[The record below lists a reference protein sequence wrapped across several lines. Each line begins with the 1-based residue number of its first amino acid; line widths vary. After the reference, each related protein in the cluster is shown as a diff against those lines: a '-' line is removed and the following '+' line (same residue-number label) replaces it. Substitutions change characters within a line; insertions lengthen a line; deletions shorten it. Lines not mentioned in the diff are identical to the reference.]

1 MPRVKGGYV
10 TRRRRKAVLKL
21 AKGYVGSKHTLY
33 KTAHEAVMRGMQYAY
48 RDRKQ
53 KKRDFRKLW
62 IQRINAAA
70 KENGLKYSLFICGL
84 SRQGIEVNRKMLA
97 DLAVNDPKAFTEFVE
112 LAKKGLTMPSVKT
125 KEQTIVLQKESKAV
139 KAAKA
144 ANAVAPKAE
153 KAPKVEKTV
162 KAAAPKVEKTVKAAA
177 PMAEKAV
184 KAAAPKA
191 EKSVA
196 KKEEAAVDYSK
207 MTVAELKAI
216 AKEKGISGISAMK
229 KADLIEVLSK

>member
-1 MPRVKGGYV
+1 MPRVGYT

-21 AKGYVGSKHTLY
+21 AKGYVGSKHTIY
-33 KTAHEAVMRGMQYAY
+33 RTANEAVMRAMQYAY

-84 SRQGIEVNRKMLA
+84 SRAGVEVNRKMLA

-112 LAKKGLTMPSVKT
+112 IAKKGLTMPSVKLT
-125 KEQTIVLQKESKAV
+125 EKVVVLQTES

-144 ANAVAPKAE
+144 AKADVAQEAPKAT
-153 KAPKVEKTV
+153 KTV
-162 KAAAPKVEKTVKAAA
+162 KAP
-177 PMAEKAV
+177 KAV
-184 KAAAPKA
+184 KVEAPKT
-191 EKSVA
+191 EVA
-196 KKEEAAVDYSK
+196 VEATVDYNK
-207 MTVAELKAI
+207 MTVAELKVI
-216 AKEKGISGISAMK
+216 AKEKGITGISAMK
-229 KADLIEVLSK
+229 KADLVAALTK

>member
-1 MPRVKGGYV
+1 MPRVKGGYT

-21 AKGYVGSKHTLY
+21 AKGYVGSKHTIY
-33 KTAHEAVMRGMQYAY
+33 RTANEAVMRAMQYAY

-84 SRQGIEVNRKMLA
+84 SRVGVEVNRKMLA

-112 LAKKGLTMPSVKT
+112 IAKKGLTMPSVKLT
-125 KEQTIVLQKESKAV
+125 EKVVVLQTES

-144 ANAVAPKAE
+144 AKADVAQEAPKAT
-153 KAPKVEKTV
+153 KTV
-162 KAAAPKVEKTVKAAA
+162 KAP
-177 PMAEKAV
+177 KAV
-184 KAAAPKA
+184 KVEAPKT
-191 EKSVA
+191 EVA
-196 KKEEAAVDYSK
+196 VEATVDYNK

-216 AKEKGISGISAMK
+216 AKEKGITGISAMK
-229 KADLIEVLSK
+229 KADLVAALTK

>member
-1 MPRVKGGYV
+1 MPRVKGGYT

-21 AKGYVGSKHTLY
+21 AKGYVGSKHTIY
-33 KTAHEAVMRGMQYAY
+33 RTANEAVMRAMQYAY

-84 SRQGIEVNRKMLA
+84 SRAGVEVNRKMLA

-112 LAKKGLTMPSVKT
+112 IAKKGLTMPSVKLT
-125 KEQTIVLQKESKAV
+125 EKVVVLQTES

-144 ANAVAPKAE
+144 AKADVAQE
-153 KAPKVEKTV
+153 APEATKTV
-162 KAAAPKVEKTVKAAA
+162 KAPKTVKVET
-177 PMAEKAV
+177 PKTEVAV
-184 KAAAPKA
+184 
-191 EKSVA
+191 
-196 KKEEAAVDYSK
+196 EATVDYNK
-207 MTVAELKAI
+207 MTVAELKVI
-216 AKEKGISGISAMK
+216 AKEKGITGISAMK
-229 KADLIEVLSK
+229 KADLVAALTK

>member
-1 MPRVKGGYV
+1 MPRVKGGYT

-21 AKGYVGSKHTLY
+21 AKGYVGSKHTIY
-33 KTAHEAVMRGMQYAY
+33 RTANEAVMRAMQYAY

-84 SRQGIEVNRKMLA
+84 SRAGVEVNRKMLA

-112 LAKKGLTMPSVKT
+112 IAKKGLTMPSVKLT
-125 KEQTIVLQKESKAV
+125 EKVVVLQTES

-144 ANAVAPKAE
+144 TKADVAQEAPKAT
-153 KAPKVEKTV
+153 KTV
-162 KAAAPKVEKTVKAAA
+162 KAPKTVK
-177 PMAEKAV
+177 V
-184 KAAAPKA
+184 
-191 EKSVA
+191 
-196 KKEEAAVDYSK
+196 EATVDYNK
-207 MTVAELKAI
+207 MTVAELKVI
-216 AKEKGISGISAMK
+216 AKEKGITGISAMK
-229 KADLIEVLSK
+229 KADLVAALTK

>member
-1 MPRVKGGYV
+1 MPRVKGGYT

-21 AKGYVGSKHTLY
+21 AKGYVGSKHTIY
-33 KTAHEAVMRGMQYAY
+33 RTANEAVMRAMQYAY

-84 SRQGIEVNRKMLA
+84 SRAGVEVNRKMLA

-112 LAKKGLTMPSVKT
+112 IAKKGLTMPSVKLT
-125 KEQTIVLQKESKAV
+125 EKVVVLQTES

-144 ANAVAPKAE
+144 AKADVAQEASKAT
-153 KAPKVEKTV
+153 KTV
-162 KAAAPKVEKTVKAAA
+162 KAP
-177 PMAEKAV
+177 KAV
-184 KAAAPKA
+184 KVEAPKT
-191 EKSVA
+191 EVA
-196 KKEEAAVDYSK
+196 VEATVDYNK
-207 MTVAELKAI
+207 MTVAELKVI
-216 AKEKGISGISAMK
+216 AKEKGITGISAMK
-229 KADLIEVLSK
+229 KADLVAALTK

>member
-1 MPRVKGGYV
+1 MPRVKGGYT

-21 AKGYVGSKHTLY
+21 AKGYVGSKHTIY
-33 KTAHEAVMRGMQYAY
+33 RTANEAVMRAMQYAY

-84 SRQGIEVNRKMLA
+84 SRAGVEVNRKMLA

-112 LAKKGLTMPSVKT
+112 IAKKGLTMPSVKLT
-125 KEQTIVLQKESKAV
+125 EKVVVLQTES

-144 ANAVAPKAE
+144 AKAAKADVAQEAPKAT
-153 KAPKVEKTV
+153 KTV
-162 KAAAPKVEKTVKAAA
+162 KAP
-177 PMAEKAV
+177 KAV
-184 KAAAPKA
+184 KVEAPKT
-191 EKSVA
+191 EVA
-196 KKEEAAVDYSK
+196 VEATVDYNK
-207 MTVAELKAI
+207 MTVAELKVI
-216 AKEKGISGISAMK
+216 AKEKGITGISAMK
-229 KADLIEVLSK
+229 KADLVAALTK

>member
-1 MPRVKGGYV
+1 MPRVKGGYT

-21 AKGYVGSKHTLY
+21 AKGYVGSKHTIY
-33 KTAHEAVMRGMQYAY
+33 RTANEAVMRAMQYAY

-84 SRQGIEVNRKMLA
+84 SRAGVEVNRKMLA

-112 LAKKGLTMPSVKT
+112 IAKKGLTMPSVKLT
-125 KEQTIVLQKESKAV
+125 EKVVVLQTES

-144 ANAVAPKAE
+144 AKADVAQEAPKAT
-153 KAPKVEKTV
+153 KTV
-162 KAAAPKVEKTVKAAA
+162 KAPKTVKVEV
-177 PMAEKAV
+177 PKTEVAV
-184 KAAAPKA
+184 
-191 EKSVA
+191 
-196 KKEEAAVDYSK
+196 EATVDYNK

-216 AKEKGISGISAMK
+216 AKEKGITGISAMK
-229 KADLIEVLSK
+229 KADLVAALTK

>member
-1 MPRVKGGYV
+1 MPRVKGGYT

-21 AKGYVGSKHTLY
+21 AKGYVGSKHTIY
-33 KTAHEAVMRGMQYAY
+33 RTANEAVMRAMQYAY

-84 SRQGIEVNRKMLA
+84 SRAGVEVNRKMLA

-112 LAKKGLTMPSVKT
+112 IAKKGLTMPSVKLT
-125 KEQTIVLQKESKAV
+125 EKVVVLQTES

-144 ANAVAPKAE
+144 AKADVAQEAPKA
-153 KAPKVEKTV
+153 AKTV
-162 KAAAPKVEKTVKAAA
+162 KAP
-177 PMAEKAV
+177 KAV
-184 KAAAPKA
+184 KVEAPKT
-191 EKSVA
+191 EVA
-196 KKEEAAVDYSK
+196 VEATVDYNK
-207 MTVAELKAI
+207 MTVAELKVI
-216 AKEKGISGISAMK
+216 AKEKGITGISAMK
-229 KADLIEVLSK
+229 KADLVAALTK

>member
-1 MPRVKGGYV
+1 MPRVKGGYT

-21 AKGYVGSKHTLY
+21 AKGYVGSKHTIY
-33 KTAHEAVMRGMQYAY
+33 RTANEAVMRAMQYAY

-84 SRQGIEVNRKMLA
+84 SRAGVEVNRKMLA

-112 LAKKGLTMPSVKT
+112 IAKKGLTMPSVKLT
-125 KEQTIVLQKESKAV
+125 EKVVVLQTES

-144 ANAVAPKAE
+144 AKADVAQEAPKAT
-153 KAPKVEKTV
+153 KTV
-162 KAAAPKVEKTVKAAA
+162 KAPKTVKVET
-177 PMAEKAV
+177 PKTEVAV
-184 KAAAPKA
+184 
-191 EKSVA
+191 ETT
-196 KKEEAAVDYSK
+196 VDYNK
-207 MTVAELKAI
+207 MTVAELKVI
-216 AKEKGISGISAMK
+216 AKEKGITGISAMK
-229 KADLIEVLSK
+229 KADLVAALTK

>member
-1 MPRVKGGYV
+1 MPRVKGGYT

-21 AKGYVGSKHTLY
+21 AKGYVGSKHTIY
-33 KTAHEAVMRGMQYAY
+33 RTANEAVMRAMQYAY

-84 SRQGIEVNRKMLA
+84 SRAGVEVNRKMLA

-112 LAKKGLTMPSVKT
+112 IAKKGLTMPSVKLT
-125 KEQTIVLQKESKAV
+125 EKFVVLQTES

-144 ANAVAPKAE
+144 AKADVAQEAPKAT
-153 KAPKVEKTV
+153 KTV
-162 KAAAPKVEKTVKAAA
+162 KAPKTVKV
-177 PMAEKAV
+177 E
-184 KAAAPKA
+184 APKT
-191 EKSVA
+191 EVA
-196 KKEEAAVDYSK
+196 VEATVDYNK
-207 MTVAELKAI
+207 MTVAELKVI
-216 AKEKGISGISAMK
+216 AKEKGITGISAMK
-229 KADLIEVLSK
+229 KADLVAALTK

>member
-1 MPRVKGGYV
+1 MPRVKGGYT

-21 AKGYVGSKHTLY
+21 AKGYVGSKHTIY
-33 KTAHEAVMRGMQYAY
+33 RTANEAVMRAMQYAY

-84 SRQGIEVNRKMLA
+84 SRAGVEVNRKMLA

-112 LAKKGLTMPSVKT
+112 IAKKGFTMPSVKLT
-125 KEQTIVLQKESKAV
+125 EKVVVLQTES

-144 ANAVAPKAE
+144 AKADVAQEAPKAT
-153 KAPKVEKTV
+153 KTV
-162 KAAAPKVEKTVKAAA
+162 KAP
-177 PMAEKAV
+177 KAV
-184 KAAAPKA
+184 KVEAPKT
-191 EKSVA
+191 EVA
-196 KKEEAAVDYSK
+196 VEATVDYNK

-216 AKEKGISGISAMK
+216 AKEKGITGISAMK
-229 KADLIEVLSK
+229 KADLVAALTK

>member
-1 MPRVKGGYV
+1 MPRVKGGYT

-21 AKGYVGSKHTLY
+21 AKGYVGSKHTIY
-33 KTAHEAVMRGMQYAY
+33 RTANEAVMRAMQYAY

-84 SRQGIEVNRKMLA
+84 SRAGVEVNRKMLA
-97 DLAVNDPKAFTEFVE
+97 DLAVSDPKAFTEFVE
-112 LAKKGLTMPSVKT
+112 IAKKGLTMPSVKLT
-125 KEQTIVLQKESKAV
+125 EKVVVLQTES

-144 ANAVAPKAE
+144 AKADVAQEAPKAT
-153 KAPKVEKTV
+153 KTV
-162 KAAAPKVEKTVKAAA
+162 KAPKTVKV
-177 PMAEKAV
+177 E
-184 KAAAPKA
+184 APKT
-191 EKSVA
+191 EVA
-196 KKEEAAVDYSK
+196 VEATVDYNK

-216 AKEKGISGISAMK
+216 AKEKGITGISAMK
-229 KADLIEVLSK
+229 KADLVAALTK

>member
-1 MPRVKGGYV
+1 MPRVKGGYT

-21 AKGYVGSKHTLY
+21 AKGYVGSKHTIY
-33 KTAHEAVMRGMQYAY
+33 RTANEAVMRAMQYAY

-84 SRQGIEVNRKMLA
+84 SRAGVEVNRKMLA

-112 LAKKGLTMPSVKT
+112 IAKKGLTMPSVKLT
-125 KEQTIVLQKESKAV
+125 EKVVVLQTES

-144 ANAVAPKAE
+144 AKADVAQEAPKAT
-153 KAPKVEKTV
+153 KTV
-162 KAAAPKVEKTVKAAA
+162 KAS
-177 PMAEKAV
+177 KAV
-184 KAAAPKA
+184 KVEAPKT
-191 EKSVA
+191 EVA
-196 KKEEAAVDYSK
+196 VEATVDYNK
-207 MTVAELKAI
+207 MTVAELKVI
-216 AKEKGISGISAMK
+216 AKEKGITGISAMK
-229 KADLIEVLSK
+229 KADLVAALTK

>member
-1 MPRVKGGYV
+1 MPRVKGGYT

-21 AKGYVGSKHTLY
+21 AKGYVGSKHTIY
-33 KTAHEAVMRGMQYAY
+33 RTANEAVMRAMQYAY

-84 SRQGIEVNRKMLA
+84 SRAGVEVNRKMLA

-112 LAKKGLTMPSVKT
+112 IAKKGLTMPSVKLT
-125 KEQTIVLQKESKAV
+125 EKVVVLHTES

-144 ANAVAPKAE
+144 AKADVAQEAPKAT
-153 KAPKVEKTV
+153 KTV
-162 KAAAPKVEKTVKAAA
+162 KAPKTVKVET
-177 PMAEKAV
+177 PKTEVAV
-184 KAAAPKA
+184 
-191 EKSVA
+191 
-196 KKEEAAVDYSK
+196 EATVDYNK
-207 MTVAELKAI
+207 MTVAELKVI
-216 AKEKGISGISAMK
+216 AKEKGITGISAMK
-229 KADLIEVLSK
+229 KADLVAALTK

>member
-1 MPRVKGGYV
+1 MPRVKGGYT

-21 AKGYVGSKHTLY
+21 AKGYVGSKHTIY
-33 KTAHEAVMRGMQYAY
+33 RTANEAVMRAMQYAY

-84 SRQGIEVNRKMLA
+84 SRAGVEVNRKMLA

-112 LAKKGLTMPSVKT
+112 IAKKGLTMPSVKSAE
-125 KEQTIVLQKESKAV
+125 KVVVLQTESKAAKAAKAEVAQKAPKAPKAV
-139 KAAKA
+139 KAAK
-144 ANAVAPKAE
+144 VEAPKAE
-153 KAPKVEKTV
+153 VAVEAT
-162 KAAAPKVEKTVKAAA
+162 
-177 PMAEKAV
+177 
-184 KAAAPKA
+184 
-191 EKSVA
+191 
-196 KKEEAAVDYSK
+196 VDYNK

-229 KADLIEVLSK
+229 KADLVAVLTK

>member
-1 MPRVKGGYV
+1 MPRVKGGYT

-21 AKGYVGSKHTLY
+21 AKGYVGSKHTIY
-33 KTAHEAVMRGMQYAY
+33 RTANEAVMRAMQYAY

-84 SRQGIEVNRKMLA
+84 SRAGVEVNRKMLA

-112 LAKKGLTMPSVKT
+112 IAKKGLTMPSVKSAE
-125 KEQTIVLQKESKAV
+125 KVVVLQTES

-144 ANAVAPKAE
+144 AKAEVAQEAPKAT
-153 KAPKVEKTV
+153 KTV
-162 KAAAPKVEKTVKAAA
+162 KAPKAAKVEVSKTEV
-177 PMAEKAV
+177 AV
-184 KAAAPKA
+184 
-191 EKSVA
+191 
-196 KKEEAAVDYSK
+196 EATVDYNK

-216 AKEKGISGISAMK
+216 AKEKGITGISAMK
-229 KADLIEVLSK
+229 KADLVAALTK

>member
-1 MPRVKGGYV
+1 MPRVKGGYT

-21 AKGYVGSKHTLY
+21 AKGYVGSKHTIY
-33 KTAHEAVMRGMQYAY
+33 RTANEAVMRAMQYAY

-84 SRQGIEVNRKMLA
+84 SRAGVEVNRKMLA

-112 LAKKGLTMPSVKT
+112 IAKKGLTMPSVKSAE
-125 KEQTIVLQKESKAV
+125 KVVVLQTES

-144 ANAVAPKAE
+144 AKADVAQEAPKAT
-153 KAPKVEKTV
+153 KTV
-162 KAAAPKVEKTVKAAA
+162 KAPKTEVAVEAT
-177 PMAEKAV
+177 
-184 KAAAPKA
+184 
-191 EKSVA
+191 
-196 KKEEAAVDYSK
+196 VDYNK
-207 MTVAELKAI
+207 MTVAELKVI
-216 AKEKGISGISAMK
+216 AKEKGITGISAMK
-229 KADLIEVLSK
+229 KADLVAALTK

>member
-1 MPRVKGGYV
+1 MPRVKGGYT

-21 AKGYVGSKHTLY
+21 AKGYVGSKHTIY
-33 KTAHEAVMRGMQYAY
+33 RTANEAVMRAMQYAY

-84 SRQGIEVNRKMLA
+84 SRAGVEVNRKMLA

-112 LAKKGLTMPSVKT
+112 IAKKGLTMPSVKLT
-125 KEQTIVLQKESKAV
+125 EKVVVLQTES

-144 ANAVAPKAE
+144 AKADVAQEAPKA
-153 KAPKVEKTV
+153 AKTV
-162 KAAAPKVEKTVKAAA
+162 KAAKVEAPKTEVAVEAT
-177 PMAEKAV
+177 
-184 KAAAPKA
+184 
-191 EKSVA
+191 
-196 KKEEAAVDYSK
+196 VDYNK

-216 AKEKGISGISAMK
+216 AKEKGITGISAMK
-229 KADLIEVLSK
+229 KADLVAALTK

>member
-1 MPRVKGGYV
+1 MPRVKGGYT

-21 AKGYVGSKHTLY
+21 AKGYVGSKHTIY
-33 KTAHEAVMRGMQYAY
+33 RTANEAVMRAMQYAY

-84 SRQGIEVNRKMLA
+84 SRAGVEVNRKMLA

-112 LAKKGLTMPSVKT
+112 IAKKGLTMSSVKT
-125 KEQTIVLQKESKAV
+125 AEKVVVLQTESKAV

-144 ANAVAPKAE
+144 SNVEAPKAE
-153 KAPKVEKTV
+153 AVEAT
-162 KAAAPKVEKTVKAAA
+162 
-177 PMAEKAV
+177 
-184 KAAAPKA
+184 
-191 EKSVA
+191 
-196 KKEEAAVDYSK
+196 VDYSK
-207 MTVAELKAI
+207 LTVAELKVI
-216 AKEKGISGISAMK
+216 AKEKGITGISAMK
-229 KADLIEVLSK
+229 KADLVAALTK

>member
-1 MPRVKGGYV
+1 MPRVKGGYT

-21 AKGYVGSKHTLY
+21 AKGYVGSKHTIY
-33 KTAHEAVMRGMQYAY
+33 RTANEAVMRAMQYAY

-84 SRQGIEVNRKMLA
+84 SRAGVEVNRKMLA

-112 LAKKGLTMPSVKT
+112 IAKKGLTMPSVKLT
-125 KEQTIVLQKESKAV
+125 EKVVVLQTESKAAKTAKADV
-139 KAAKA
+139 AQEAPKAAKI
-144 ANAVAPKAE
+144 VKAPKAVKVE
-153 KAPKVEKTV
+153 APKTEVAVEAT
-162 KAAAPKVEKTVKAAA
+162 
-177 PMAEKAV
+177 
-184 KAAAPKA
+184 
-191 EKSVA
+191 
-196 KKEEAAVDYSK
+196 VDYNK

-229 KADLIEVLSK
+229 KADLVAALTK

>member
-1 MPRVKGGYV
+1 MPRVKGGYT

-21 AKGYVGSKHTLY
+21 AKGYVGSKHTIY
-33 KTAHEAVMRGMQYAY
+33 RTANEAVMRAMQYAY

-84 SRQGIEVNRKMLA
+84 SRAGVEVNRKMLA

-112 LAKKGLTMPSVKT
+112 IAKKGLTMPSVKLT
-125 KEQTIVLQKESKAV
+125 EKVVVLQTES

-144 ANAVAPKAE
+144 AKADVAQEAPKAT
-153 KAPKVEKTV
+153 KTV
-162 KAAAPKVEKTVKAAA
+162 KAS
-177 PMAEKAV
+177 KAV
-184 KAAAPKA
+184 KVEAPKT
-191 EKSVA
+191 EVA
-196 KKEEAAVDYSK
+196 VEATVDYNK

-216 AKEKGISGISAMK
+216 AKEKGITGISAMK
-229 KADLIEVLSK
+229 KADLVAALTK

>member
-1 MPRVKGGYV
+1 MPRVKGGYT

-21 AKGYVGSKHTLY
+21 AKGYVGSKHTIY
-33 KTAHEAVMRGMQYAY
+33 RTANEAVMRAMQYAY

-84 SRQGIEVNRKMLA
+84 SRAGVEVNRKMLA

-112 LAKKGLTMPSVKT
+112 IAKKGLTMPSVKSAE
-125 KEQTIVLQKESKAV
+125 KVVVLQTES

-144 ANAVAPKAE
+144 AKVEVAQEAPKA
-153 KAPKVEKTV
+153 AKTV
-162 KAAAPKVEKTVKAAA
+162 KAAKVE
-177 PMAEKAV
+177 
-184 KAAAPKA
+184 APKA
-191 EKSVA
+191 EVA
-196 KKEEAAVDYSK
+196 VEATVDYNK

-229 KADLIEVLSK
+229 KADLVAVLTK

>member
-1 MPRVKGGYV
+1 MPRVKGGYT

-21 AKGYVGSKHTLY
+21 AKGYVGSKHTIY
-33 KTAHEAVMRGMQYAY
+33 RTANEAVMRAMQYAY

-84 SRQGIEVNRKMLA
+84 SRAGVEVNRKMLA

-112 LAKKGLTMPSVKT
+112 IAKKGLTMSSVKT
-125 KEQTIVLQKESKAV
+125 AEKVVVLQTESKAV

-144 ANAVAPKAE
+144 EAPKAVKAPKVAKVVKAAKAEAPKAE
-153 KAPKVEKTV
+153 AVE
-162 KAAAPKVEKTVKAAA
+162 A
-177 PMAEKAV
+177 
-184 KAAAPKA
+184 
-191 EKSVA
+191 S
-196 KKEEAAVDYSK
+196 VDYSK
-207 MTVAELKAI
+207 LTVVELKAI
-216 AKEKGISGISAMK
+216 AKEKGITGISAMK
-229 KADLIEVLSK
+229 KADLVAALTK

>member
-1 MPRVKGGYV
+1 MPRVKGGYT

-21 AKGYVGSKHTLY
+21 AKGYVGSKHTIY
-33 KTAHEAVMRGMQYAY
+33 RTANEAVMRAMQYAY

-84 SRQGIEVNRKMLA
+84 SRAGVEVNRKMLA

-112 LAKKGLTMPSVKT
+112 IAKKGLTMPSVKLT
-125 KEQTIVLQKESKAV
+125 EKVVVLQTES

-144 ANAVAPKAE
+144 AKADVAQEAPKAT
-153 KAPKVEKTV
+153 KTV
-162 KAAAPKVEKTVKAAA
+162 KAPKAAKVEAPKTEVAVEAT
-177 PMAEKAV
+177 
-184 KAAAPKA
+184 
-191 EKSVA
+191 
-196 KKEEAAVDYSK
+196 VDYNK
-207 MTVAELKAI
+207 MTVAELKVI
-216 AKEKGISGISAMK
+216 AKEKGITGISAMK
-229 KADLIEVLSK
+229 KADLVAALTK

>member
-1 MPRVKGGYV
+1 MPRVKGGYT

-21 AKGYVGSKHTLY
+21 AKGYVGSKHTIY
-33 KTAHEAVMRGMQYAY
+33 RTANEAVMRAMQYAY

-84 SRQGIEVNRKMLA
+84 SRAGVEVNRKMLA

-112 LAKKGLTMPSVKT
+112 IAKKGLTMPSVKLT
-125 KEQTIVLQKESKAV
+125 EKVVVLQIES

-144 ANAVAPKAE
+144 AKADVAQEAPKAT
-153 KAPKVEKTV
+153 KTV
-162 KAAAPKVEKTVKAAA
+162 KAP
-177 PMAEKAV
+177 KAV
-184 KAAAPKA
+184 KVEAPKT
-191 EKSVA
+191 EVA
-196 KKEEAAVDYSK
+196 VEVTVDYNK
-207 MTVAELKAI
+207 MTVAELKVI
-216 AKEKGISGISAMK
+216 AKEKGITGISAMK
-229 KADLIEVLSK
+229 KADLVAALTK

>member
-1 MPRVKGGYV
+1 MPRVKGGYT

-21 AKGYVGSKHTLY
+21 AKGYVGSKHTIY
-33 KTAHEAVMRGMQYAY
+33 RTANEAVMRAMQYAY

-84 SRQGIEVNRKMLA
+84 SRAGVEVNRKMLA

-112 LAKKGLTMPSVKT
+112 IAKKGLTMPSVKSAE
-125 KEQTIVLQKESKAV
+125 KVVVLQTES

-144 ANAVAPKAE
+144 AKADVAQEAPKATKSV
-153 KAPKVEKTV
+153 KAPKAAKVE
-162 KAAAPKVEKTVKAAA
+162 APKTEVAVEAT
-177 PMAEKAV
+177 
-184 KAAAPKA
+184 
-191 EKSVA
+191 
-196 KKEEAAVDYSK
+196 VDYNK
-207 MTVAELKAI
+207 MTVAELKVI
-216 AKEKGISGISAMK
+216 AKEKRISGISAMK
-229 KADLIEVLSK
+229 KADLVAALTN

>member
-1 MPRVKGGYV
+1 MPRVKGGYT

-21 AKGYVGSKHTLY
+21 AKGYVGSKHTIY
-33 KTAHEAVMRGMQYAY
+33 RTANEAVMRAMQYAY

-84 SRQGIEVNRKMLA
+84 SRAGVEVNRKMLA

-112 LAKKGLTMPSVKT
+112 IAKKGLTMPSVKLAE
-125 KEQTIVLQKESKAV
+125 KVVVLQTES

-144 ANAVAPKAE
+144 AKADVAQEAPKA
-153 KAPKVEKTV
+153 AKTV
-162 KAAAPKVEKTVKAAA
+162 KAAKVEAPKTEVAVEAT
-177 PMAEKAV
+177 
-184 KAAAPKA
+184 
-191 EKSVA
+191 
-196 KKEEAAVDYSK
+196 VDYNK

-216 AKEKGISGISAMK
+216 AKEKGITGISAMK
-229 KADLIEVLSK
+229 KADLVAALTK

>member
-1 MPRVKGGYV
+1 MPRVKGGYT

-21 AKGYVGSKHTLY
+21 AKGYVGSKHTIY
-33 KTAHEAVMRGMQYAY
+33 RTANEAVMRAMQYAY

-84 SRQGIEVNRKMLA
+84 SRAGVEVNRKMLA

-112 LAKKGLTMPSVKT
+112 IAKKGLTIPSVKLT
-125 KEQTIVLQKESKAV
+125 EKVVVLQTES

-144 ANAVAPKAE
+144 AKADVAQEAPKAT
-153 KAPKVEKTV
+153 KTV
-162 KAAAPKVEKTVKAAA
+162 KAPKTVKV
-177 PMAEKAV
+177 E
-184 KAAAPKA
+184 APKT
-191 EKSVA
+191 EVA
-196 KKEEAAVDYSK
+196 VEATVDYNK
-207 MTVAELKAI
+207 MTVAELKVI
-216 AKEKGISGISAMK
+216 AKEKGITGISAMK
-229 KADLIEVLSK
+229 KADLVAALTK

>member
-1 MPRVKGGYV
+1 MPRVKGGYT

-21 AKGYVGSKHTLY
+21 AKGYVGSKHTIY
-33 KTAHEAVMRGMQYAY
+33 RTANEAVMRAMQYAY

-84 SRQGIEVNRKMLA
+84 SRAGVEVNRKMLA

-112 LAKKGLTMPSVKT
+112 IAKKGLTMPSVKLT
-125 KEQTIVLQKESKAV
+125 EKVVVLQTES

-144 ANAVAPKAE
+144 DVAQEAPKAT
-153 KAPKVEKTV
+153 KTV
-162 KAAAPKVEKTVKAAA
+162 KAPKTVKV
-177 PMAEKAV
+177 E
-184 KAAAPKA
+184 APKT
-191 EKSVA
+191 EVA
-196 KKEEAAVDYSK
+196 VEATVDYNK
-207 MTVAELKAI
+207 MTVAELKTI
-216 AKEKGISGISAMK
+216 AKEKGITGISAMK
-229 KADLIEVLSK
+229 KADLVAALTK

>member
-1 MPRVKGGYV
+1 MPRVKGGYT

-21 AKGYVGSKHTLY
+21 AKGYVGSKHTIY
-33 KTAHEAVMRGMQYAY
+33 RTANEAVMRAMQYAY

-84 SRQGIEVNRKMLA
+84 SRAGVEVNRKMLA

-112 LAKKGLTMPSVKT
+112 IAKKGLTMSSVKT
-125 KEQTIVLQKESKAV
+125 AEKVVVLQTESKAV

-144 ANAVAPKAE
+144 EAPKAE
-153 KAPKVEKTV
+153 AVE
-162 KAAAPKVEKTVKAAA
+162 A
-177 PMAEKAV
+177 
-184 KAAAPKA
+184 
-191 EKSVA
+191 S
-196 KKEEAAVDYSK
+196 VDYSK
-207 MTVAELKAI
+207 LTVVELKAI
-216 AKEKGISGISAMK
+216 AKEKGITGISAMK
-229 KADLIEVLSK
+229 KADLVAALTK

>member
-1 MPRVKGGYV
+1 MPRVKGGYT

-21 AKGYVGSKHTLY
+21 AKGYVGSKHTIY
-33 KTAHEAVMRGMQYAY
+33 RTANEAVMRAMQYAY

-84 SRQGIEVNRKMLA
+84 SRAGVEVNRKMLA

-112 LAKKGLTMPSVKT
+112 IAKKGLTMPSVKLT
-125 KEQTIVLQKESKAV
+125 EKVVVLQTES

-144 ANAVAPKAE
+144 AKADVVQEAPKAT
-153 KAPKVEKTV
+153 KTV
-162 KAAAPKVEKTVKAAA
+162 KAPKTVKV
-177 PMAEKAV
+177 E
-184 KAAAPKA
+184 APKT
-191 EKSVA
+191 EVA
-196 KKEEAAVDYSK
+196 VEATVDYNK
-207 MTVAELKAI
+207 MTVAELKVI
-216 AKEKGISGISAMK
+216 AKEKGITGISAMK
-229 KADLIEVLSK
+229 KADLVAALTK

>member
-1 MPRVKGGYV
+1 MPRVKGGYT

-21 AKGYVGSKHTLY
+21 AKGYVGSKHTIY
-33 KTAHEAVMRGMQYAY
+33 RTANEAVMRAMQYAY

-84 SRQGIEVNRKMLA
+84 SRAGVEVNRKMLA

-112 LAKKGLTMPSVKT
+112 IAKKGLTMPLVKSAE
-125 KEQTIVLQKESKAV
+125 KVVVLQTES

-144 ANAVAPKAE
+144 AKADVAQEAPKATKSV
-153 KAPKVEKTV
+153 KAPKAAKVE
-162 KAAAPKVEKTVKAAA
+162 APKTEVAVEAT
-177 PMAEKAV
+177 
-184 KAAAPKA
+184 
-191 EKSVA
+191 
-196 KKEEAAVDYSK
+196 VDYNK
-207 MTVAELKAI
+207 MTVAELKVI

-229 KADLIEVLSK
+229 KADLVAALAK

>member
-1 MPRVKGGYV
+1 MPRVKGGYT

-21 AKGYVGSKHTLY
+21 AKGYVGSKHTIY
-33 KTAHEAVMRGMQYAY
+33 RTANEAVMRAMQYAY

-84 SRQGIEVNRKMLA
+84 SRAGVEVNRKMLA

-112 LAKKGLTMPSVKT
+112 IAKKGLTMPSVKLT
-125 KEQTIVLQKESKAV
+125 EKVVVLQTESKTA

-144 ANAVAPKAE
+144 DVAQEAPKAT
-153 KAPKVEKTV
+153 KTV
-162 KAAAPKVEKTVKAAA
+162 KAPKTVKVET
-177 PMAEKAV
+177 PKTEVAV
-184 KAAAPKA
+184 
-191 EKSVA
+191 
-196 KKEEAAVDYSK
+196 EATVDYNK
-207 MTVAELKAI
+207 MTVAELKVI
-216 AKEKGISGISAMK
+216 AKEKGITGISAMK
-229 KADLIEVLSK
+229 KADLVAALTK